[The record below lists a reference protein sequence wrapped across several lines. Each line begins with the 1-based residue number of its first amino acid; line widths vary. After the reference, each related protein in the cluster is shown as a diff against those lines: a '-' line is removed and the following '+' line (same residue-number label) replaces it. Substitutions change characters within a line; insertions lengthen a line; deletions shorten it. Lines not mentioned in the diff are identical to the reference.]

1 MKWHHDQCHIDQR
14 FIRFRMPVRRTLGA
28 PVLKVVQ

>member
-1 MKWHHDQCHIDQR
+1 MMWIRDQSYFDQQ
-14 FIRFRMPVRRTLGA
+14 FIRLRMPVRRTLGA